1 MSRKLV
7 YHRKN
12 VEQMFFLPTDTWY
25 PAINRFY
32 SCVTWLNIIS
42 VNKKILENIL
52 VVIDRAFLNKSVSTS
67 HRARFFRQS
76 IFLILI
82 FHFWGPYTNII
93 SVFIFY
99 FFLHSFYKVEPLKMI
114 FISPFG
120 YILLNIIIY
129 RSRPSDEGGWGVIM
143 TLILG
148 EGGLIKKFIQP
159 LGPQLGL
166 KISGGAGPPGSSPRS
181 TTDND

>member
-1 MSRKLV
+1 
-7 YHRKN
+7 
-12 VEQMFFLPTDTWY
+12 
-25 PAINRFY
+25 
-32 SCVTWLNIIS
+32 
-42 VNKKILENIL
+42 
-52 VVIDRAFLNKSVSTS
+52 
-67 HRARFFRQS
+67 
-76 IFLILI
+76 
-82 FHFWGPYTNII
+82 
-93 SVFIFY
+93 
-99 FFLHSFYKVEPLKMI
+99 MI

>member
-1 MSRKLV
+1 MSRKLM

-25 PAINRFY
+25 PVINRFY

-67 HRARFFRQS
+67 HQARFFRQS

-120 YILLNIIIY
+120 YIVKHYHLQIQTFRL
-129 RSRPSDEGGWGVIM
+129 RGWVVIM